1 MKVRSPLV
9 RQLPALL
16 QGTEFETVLTQIT
29 AYLKKAYPP
38 KLILDFSRVQGLTI
52 EAIDG
57 LLECLATVAKYDG
70 EVKLAAASQKIQI
83 VLELT
88 QISKL
93 AQHYNSVQDAIDS
106 WNIRLARSGPKYL
119 KVDEPSSALSS

>member
-106 WNIRLARSGPKYL
+106 WNTRLAPSEPTYL
-119 KVDEPSSALSS
+119 KVDERSSALSS